1 MQTPP
6 IHELPYQDL
15 TEEEKNVLGMWATQ
29 VPANVDLA
37 IQLCRGTLKI
47 TPKKLM
53 AKAGLSH
60 INSYFLKTWLLPNLV
75 TLNAQGETAY
85 PFAGFANCPIPHTTL
100 KIAGSAVLDGNRDFF
115 GLDKLPNLQ
124 VLSADFNNENVFT
137 QAEHKK
143 STTIVKNGLKSL
155 FNIPNLKELLNFKMD
170 MASVND
176 IQYLPKIDYI
186 RVCLSEYDIIPF
198 LETIRSATLTTIQ
211 IDLNIDATFDHIT
224 QNHLHAA
231 LRGIFERVPKCFGR
245 PNPNSCNITFRYSW
259 GYERFVENFNKIIYA
274 NLRERNKKAPTD

>member
-1 MQTPP
+1 
-6 IHELPYQDL
+6 
-15 TEEEKNVLGMWATQ
+15 MWATQ

-47 TPKKLM
+47 TPQKLM

-115 GLDKLPNLQ
+115 GLHKLPNFVQ
-124 VLSADFNNENVFT
+124 LSADFNNENIFT
-137 QAEHKK
+137 QAEQKK
-143 STTIVKNGLKSL
+143 STTIIKNGLKSL
-155 FNIPNLKELLNFKMD
+155 FNIPNLRGLLNFKMD

-176 IQYLPKIDYI
+176 IQYLPKIECI

-198 LETIRSATLTTIQ
+198 LETIRSATLASIQ

-224 QNHLHAA
+224 QNHLHTA
-231 LRGIFERVPKCFGR
+231 LRGIFERVPKCFGS
-245 PNPNSCNITFRYSW
+245 PNPNSCNITFRFGW
-259 GYERFVENFNKIIYA
+259 GYERFVANFDKIIYA
-274 NLRERNKKAPTD
+274 SLRERNKKAPTD